1 MPSSTRNHGI
11 KKYIYKLEGDETI
24 ETKLGNLKTNKYMRE
39 KNNEKKTT
47 YLAWYA
53 ESLNYIPVRLDKIEN
68 GEIYLSI
75 QITEINWQ

>member
-1 MPSSTRNHGI
+1 
-11 KKYIYKLEGDETI
+11 
-24 ETKLGNLKTNKYMRE
+24 MRE

-68 GEIYLSI
+68 GEKYIYPYR
-75 QITEINWQ
+75 